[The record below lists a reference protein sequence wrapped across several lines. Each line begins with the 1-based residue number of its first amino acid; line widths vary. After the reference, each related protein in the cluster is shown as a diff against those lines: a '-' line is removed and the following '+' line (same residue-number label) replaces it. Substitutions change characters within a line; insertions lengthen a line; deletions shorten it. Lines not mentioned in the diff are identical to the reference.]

1 MSTPFERL
9 AELDRLVHEPAR
21 LAILSALSACESAD
35 FLFLQRITGLS
46 KGNLSSHLVRLEDA
60 GLVTVTKGFVGR
72 VPRTAA
78 TLTPDGRARIAAHWQ
93 QLEQL
98 ARDASRWDSGQG
110 GNGTGITRH

>member
-1 MSTPFERL
+1 MSTPFARL

-60 GLVTVTKGFVGR
+60 GLVMVTKEFVGR
-72 VPRTAA
+72 MPRTEVA
-78 TLTPDGRARIAAHWQ
+78 LTPQGRERLAAHWHD
-93 QLEQL
+93 LERL
-98 ARDASRWDSGQG
+98 AHDARRWRPS
-110 GNGTGITRH
+110 